1 MTGDWSTYD
10 AVAPIYND
18 VRPDY
23 PSAVYEAIARY
34 GNLPADPSVLEVG
47 VGTGQATVRMV
58 QAGWRVFGVEPGA
71 ELATIARN
79 RLANYPES
87 SVCTSRFE
95 DIEVR
100 NHFFDVVASATAWHW
115 IDPSVGY
122 GKAAQA
128 LKPTGIVAFWWNAHV
143 PDSVDPRWVPI
154 RRVYEQV
161 APELAVLARLTPDRP
176 DYDPSTE
183 LHACG
188 HFRDIDQ
195 EVFGFE
201 VNYTA
206 ERFLSLLDTYAS
218 HRCLDDERRHRL
230 YDELTTVIANELNG
244 SVTKPYESVLLLAR
258 IA

>member
-10 AVAPIYND
+10 AVAPTYDD

-23 PSAVYEAIARY
+23 PDAVYEAIARY
-34 GNLPADPSVLEVG
+34 GNLPAEPSVLEVG
-47 VGTGQATVRMV
+47 VGTGQATIRMA
-58 QAGWRVFGVEPGA
+58 QAGWRVSGVEPGA
-71 ELATIARN
+71 ELAAIARN
-79 RLANYPES
+79 RLASHPDS
-87 SVCTSRFE
+87 SVSTARFE
-95 DIEVR
+95 DIKVR
-100 NHFFDVVASATAWHW
+100 NRFFDVVASATAWHW
-115 IDPSVGY
+115 VDPSVGY
-122 GKAAQA
+122 DKAAQA
-128 LKPTGIVAFWWNAHV
+128 LKPTGIVALWWNAHV
-143 PDSVDPRWVPI
+143 PDSADPRWVPI
-154 RRVYEQV
+154 RRVYERV

-176 DYDPSTE
+176 DYDPSAE

-218 HRCLDDERRHRL
+218 HRCLDGERRCRL
-230 YDELTTVIANELNG
+230 YDELTAVIEDELNG